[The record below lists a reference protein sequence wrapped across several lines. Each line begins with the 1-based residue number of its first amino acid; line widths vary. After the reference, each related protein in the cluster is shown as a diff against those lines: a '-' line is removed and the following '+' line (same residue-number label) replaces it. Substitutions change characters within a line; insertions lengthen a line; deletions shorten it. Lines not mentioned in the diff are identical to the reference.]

1 MRDRP
6 NAGSPAPT
14 ERATPWIIAVA
25 ACILLAV
32 GVGLA
37 FSDRAA
43 SAGAAWGVGFLLVA
57 LLLIS
62 KFKRIKGFGFEAEMW
77 EQKQA
82 EAAAL
87 VDQLKSLSKVAVAAD
102 ERAREVRPDRII
114 IDGVT
119 GRQQPSMAV
128 GCGHP
133 PDVSLESA
141 SVCVVE
147 AGGRIVR
154 EAKVASEPDALI
166 AWFGKL
172 AVKVSR
178 IGLEAGP
185 LSQWLYAGM
194 REAGLPVELLETRH
208 VRDAFKAMP
217 VKTDRNDARGIAQL
231 MRLGWF
237 RPVHCKSLPAQ
248 ELRAVLTARKLV
260 QGKKHDI
267 EMSLRGILRGFGLKV
282 GLTTTRSFEGRV
294 RELVE
299 GHPTLLAVADAL
311 LLARAILGE
320 QLGKLQKRLVSL
332 ARDDTRARL
341 LMSTPGVGVLVAL
354 TYVAAIDDPARFRS
368 SKAVGAHFGLT
379 PKKYHATGASGYCR
393 QHAAIFSG
401 GA

>member
-1 MRDRP
+1 
-6 NAGSPAPT
+6 
-14 ERATPWIIAVA
+14 
-25 ACILLAV
+25 
-32 GVGLA
+32 
-37 FSDRAA
+37 
-43 SAGAAWGVGFLLVA
+43 
-57 LLLIS
+57 
-62 KFKRIKGFGFEAEMW
+62 
-77 EQKQA
+77 
-82 EAAAL
+82 
-87 VDQLKSLSKVAVAAD
+87 
-102 ERAREVRPDRII
+102 
-114 IDGVT
+114 
-119 GRQQPSMAV
+119 
-128 GCGHP
+128 
-133 PDVSLESA
+133 VSLESA

-282 GLTTTRSFEGRV
+282 GPTTTRSFEGRV

-311 LLARAILGE
+311 LLARATLGE

-332 ARDDTRARL
+332 AR
-341 LMSTPGVGVLVAL
+341 
-354 TYVAAIDDPARFRS
+354 
-368 SKAVGAHFGLT
+368 AHL
-379 PKKYHATGASGYCR
+379 CR
-393 QHAAIFSG
+393 G
-401 GA
+401 D